1 MSTHKFSPKMEKG
14 VGLFGLSALGGILI
28 ALQLLL
34 PSIAF
39 SHSTHPAANPDPP
52 QSLARAGV
60 SVVRLEL
67 TYNALAPAAGLNVS
81 PTTAAGGVGGQTL
94 AASGR
99 CTILGVLLRSWTA
112 VAGEATSNNWVLTD
126 GAMLNFNS

>member
-14 VGLFGLSALGGILI
+14 VGLFALSALGGILI

-39 SHSTHPAANPDPP
+39 AFSRSTHPAASADP
-52 QSLARAGV
+52 QKSLARAGV

-67 TYNALAPAAGLNVS
+67 IYNPIAQAGLNAS
-81 PTTAAGGVGGQTL
+81 LTTITVGAGGQPL

-99 CTILGVLLRSWTA
+99 CTILGVLIRSWT
-112 VAGEATSNNWVLTD
+112 VVN
-126 GAMLNFNS
+126 